1 MSYRLVR
8 KLQQEAVPVTQACR
22 LLQISRA
29 GYYQHWQR
37 RTQAAD
43 IVTTA
48 HLKAAFTA
56 SGSTYGSRRLV
67 NALGSRARNWPLSS
81 TTPDAGSCI
90 APGVETQVYPHHR

>member
-8 KLQQEAVPVTQACR
+8 QLQQEAVPVTQACR

-37 RTQAAD
+37 RRQAAD
-43 IVTTA
+43 IVTTV

-67 NALGSRARNWPLSS
+67 ALLPSEALNPTAWPKLSS
-81 TTPDAGSCI
+81 KRSSGITSMSMIGPMQK
-90 APGVETQVYPHHR
+90 P